1 MIAEKKKSLKR
12 LEIVYI
18 VPSRYDDDGYVKRY
32 RWGVVPSNSLAV
44 LRSLTESLIAEQP
57 YPGVDIHVT
66 AYDDNVEKIPV
77 HKIVRLNRRSDT
89 KVVVGLV
96 GVQSGQFPRAS
107 EIALE
112 FKKQGVDAMVG
123 GFHVSGVL
131 ALFDELTPELQT
143 LVDAG
148 VSLIA
153 GESETPGVLRSL
165 FHDVLDGTLQPIYRF
180 PKAPDIQDAPLPQVD
195 PQYVDHFGARWA
207 TIDSSRGCPYGCSF
221 CTVINIQ
228 GRKMRCRNAQAVLT
242 TVKSNCDKG
251 VSNFFFTDDNFARS
265 KIWPEV
271 FDGLIEMRR
280 DGIEVGFMMQVDTQS
295 SKIPNFVEKAK
306 AAGCRS
312 VFIGMES
319 VNPAN
324 IEAAGKSQNSVDQYR
339 DMVQVW
345 QNESVIVHV
354 GYIIGLPHDTPES
367 VQSDIQFLRDHVG
380 VDLVSFFMLTPLP
393 GSKDHF
399 EMIQS
404 GAAIDPDLNKYDS
417 FHETFEHANMP
428 GGKWVEATQAA
439 YREFYTKEHCAT
451 ILRRVPKEH
460 YWFMFWNLIWYRYSG
475 VLSGTHPMMTGFF
488 RVKNRWERRPGLP
501 KENLFHFTARWIRDF
516 VLDAG
521 SYIKLFFEFQEIWFL
536 TREKQRSA
544 RKSKFWGLPTLAGL
558 RSNWSGIQQ
567 RIAQYNWSGR
577 YDAAAL
583 EVRNAL
589 ATTAQTLQ
597 GIGERFRGKNTRQ
610 ARQIEQVVSEIEEQI
625 TKIEENPG
633 DTSILQQ
640 SQAFVR
646 EKLIG
651 RYEEVTHKYVKAR
664 RRINDW
670 RRRAFLRL
678 KKGKMLG
685 LTGSLFR
692 APVFAV
698 LETYLS
704 LRFGIAAIRK
714 EI

>member
-1 MIAEKKKSLKR
+1 MGVKNSIKK

-57 YPGVDIHVT
+57 YPGIEIHVT
-66 AYDDNVEKIPV
+66 AYDDNVQTVPISKIA
-77 HKIVRLNRRSDT
+77 RLNRRLDT

-112 FKKQGVDAMVG
+112 FKKQGVDTMVG
-123 GFHVSGVL
+123 GFHVSGIL

-148 VSLIA
+148 VTLIA

-165 FHDVLDGTLQPIYRF
+165 FQDVLDGTLQLIYRF
-180 PKAPDIQDAPLPQVD
+180 PKAPDLENAPLPQVD

-242 TVKSNCDKG
+242 TIQSNCDKG
-251 VSNFFFTDDNFARS
+251 VKHFFFTDDNFARS

-271 FDGLIEMRR
+271 FDGMIEMRR
-280 DGIEVGFMMQVDTQS
+280 LGIDVGFMMQVDTQS
-295 SKIPNFVEKAK
+295 CKIPNFVEKAK

-345 QNESVIVHV
+345 QNEAVMVHV
-354 GYIIGLPHDTPES
+354 GYIIGFPHDTPES
-367 VQSDIQFLRDHVG
+367 VRSDVQFLRDHVG
-380 VDLVSFFMLTPLP
+380 VDLVSFFMMTPLP
-393 GSKDHF
+393 GSQDHF
-399 EMIQS
+399 EMVQ
-404 GAAIDPDLNKYDS
+404 GKVAIDPDLNKYDS
-417 FHETFEHANMP
+417 FHETFEHPNMP
-428 GGKWVEATQAA
+428 NGKWFEATQAA
-439 YREFYTKEHCAT
+439 YREFYTKDHCAT
-451 ILRRVPKEH
+451 ILRRIAKEH
-460 YWFMFWNLIWYRYSG
+460 YWFTFWSLIWYRYSG

-488 RVKNRWERRPGLP
+488 RIKNRRERRPGLP
-501 KENLFHFTARWIRDF
+501 RENLFRFAARWVRDF
-516 VLDAG
+516 VLDTG
-521 SYIKLFFEFQEIWFL
+521 SYVKLFFEFQEIWFL
-536 TREKQRSA
+536 TREKQRA
-544 RKSKFWGLPTLAGL
+544 AQKSWLPTLGIPTLADL
-558 RSNWSGIQQ
+558 RGKWSGIQQ

-577 YDAAAL
+577 YDAAVA

-597 GIGERFRGKNTRQ
+597 SVGERFRGKNTRQ
-610 ARQIEQVVSEIEEQI
+610 ARQIEQVVSEIEEQL
-625 TKIEENPG
+625 TRIEKNPN
-633 DTSILQQ
+633 DASILQQ
-640 SQAFVR
+640 SQTFVW

-651 RYEEVTHKYVKAR
+651 RYEEVSHKYVKAR
-664 RRINDW
+664 RRINAW
-670 RRRAFLRL
+670 RRRAFTRL

-704 LRFGIAAIRK
+704 LRFGIAAMRK

>member
-1 MIAEKKKSLKR
+1 MIAKKNPKK

-18 VPSRYDDDGYVKRY
+18 VPSRYDDEGYVKRY
-32 RWGVVPSNSLAV
+32 HWGVVPSNSLAV
-44 LRSLTESLIAEQP
+44 LKSLTSSLIAEKP
-57 YPGVDIHVT
+57 YPGVEICVT
-66 AYDDNVEKIPV
+66 SYDDNVEKIPFS
-77 HKIVRLNRRSDT
+77 KIVKRNQRSDT

-107 EIALE
+107 EIALK
-112 FKKQGVDAMVG
+112 FKEQGVDVMVG

-143 LVDAG
+143 LLDAG
-148 VSLIA
+148 VSLIV
-153 GESETPGVLRSL
+153 GESETPGMLRSL
-165 FHDVLDGTLQPIYRF
+165 FQDVLDGTLQPIYRF
-180 PKAPDIQDAPLPQVD
+180 PKAPDLQDAPLPQAD
-195 PQYVDHFGARWA
+195 PEYVKHFGARWA

-228 GRKMRCRNAQAVLT
+228 GRKMRCRNAQAVLAT
-242 TVKSNCDKG
+242 IQNNCDKG
-251 VSNFFFTDDNFARS
+251 VKNFFFTDDNFARS

-271 FDGLIEMRR
+271 FDGMIEMRKS
-280 DGIEVGFMMQVDTQS
+280 GIDVSFMMQVDTQS
-295 SKIPNFVEKAK
+295 CKIPRFVEKAK

-345 QNESVIVHV
+345 QNEAVIVHV
-354 GYIIGLPHDTPES
+354 GYIIGFPHDTPES
-367 VQSDIQFLRDHVG
+367 IQSDVQFLRDHVG

-393 GSKDHF
+393 GSQDHF
-399 EMIQS
+399 EMVKRS
-404 GAAIDPDLNKYDS
+404 EAIDPDLNKYDS
-417 FHETFEHANMP
+417 FHETFLHPNMP
-428 GGKWVEATQAA
+428 EGKWFEATQAA
-439 YREFYTKEHCAT
+439 YREFYTKDHCAT
-451 ILRRVPKEH
+451 ILRRVAKEH

-488 RVKNRWERRPGLP
+488 RIKNRLERRPGLP
-501 KENLFHFTARWIRDF
+501 RENLFRFAARWVREF

-521 SYIKLFFEFQEIWFL
+521 SYVKLFFEFQEIWFL
-536 TREKQRSA
+536 TR
-544 RKSKFWGLPTLAGL
+544 RKPVKAPCSRGMLTLSDLRNRWNGL
-558 RSNWSGIQQ
+558 QQ
-567 RIAQYNWSGR
+567 RIAEYNWSGHC
-577 YDAAAL
+577 DTAL
-583 EVRNAL
+583 QEVRNIL
-589 ATTAQTLQ
+589 ATTAQNLR
-597 GIGERFRGKNTRQ
+597 GMGERLRGRQTRQ
-610 ARQIEQVVSEIEEQI
+610 AKEIKQVVSEIEEQI
-625 TKIEENPG
+625 TLIEKNPS
-633 DTSILQQ
+633 DTRVLQR

-646 EKLIG
+646 EKLIA
-651 RYEEVTHKYVKAR
+651 RHEELTHKYVKAR
-664 RRINDW
+664 RRINAW
-670 RRRAFLRL
+670 RNRAVTRL

-714 EI
+714 EL

>member
-1 MIAEKKKSLKR
+1 MTAGKNLKT

-18 VPSRYDDDGYVKRY
+18 VPSRYDDEGYVQRY

-44 LRSLTESLIAEQP
+44 LKSLTKSLA
-57 YPGVDIHVT
+57 YPGVEVRIT
-66 AYDDNVEKIPV
+66 SYDDNVKAIPV
-77 HKIVRLNRRSDT
+77 ARIVKRNRRSDT

-96 GVQSGQFPRAS
+96 GVQSGQFPRAL

-112 FKKQGVDAMVG
+112 FKKQGVDVMSG

-148 VSLIA
+148 VTLIA
-153 GESETPGVLRSL
+153 GESETPGVLQSL
-165 FHDVLDGTLQPIYRF
+165 FQDVLDGTLQPIYRF
-180 PKAPDIQDAPLPQVD
+180 PKAPDLENAPLPQAD
-195 PQYVDHFGARWA
+195 PEYVKHFGASWA

-228 GRKMRCRNAQAVLT
+228 GRKMRCRNAQAVLAT
-242 TVKSNCDKG
+242 IRNNHSKG
-251 VSNFFFTDDNFARS
+251 VKNFFFTDDNFARS
-265 KIWPEV
+265 KIWSEV
-271 FDGLIEMRR
+271 FDGMIEMRKS
-280 DGIEVGFMMQVDTQS
+280 GIDVGFMMQVDTQS
-295 SKIPNFVEKAK
+295 CKIPLFVEKAN

-345 QNESVIVHV
+345 QSEAIIVHV
-354 GYIIGLPHDTPES
+354 GYIIGFPNDTPES
-367 VQSDIQFLRDHVG
+367 IQTDVQFLRDHVG

-393 GSKDHF
+393 GSQDHF
-399 EMIQS
+399 EMVRR
-404 GAAIDPDLNKYDS
+404 GEAIDPDLNKYDS
-417 FHETFEHANMP
+417 FHETFLHPNMP
-428 GGKWVEATQAA
+428 QGKWFEATQAA
-439 YREFYTKEHCAT
+439 YREFYTKDHCTT
-451 ILRRVPKEH
+451 ILGRVAKEH

-488 RVKNRWERRPGLP
+488 RIKNRLERRPGLP
-501 KENLFHFTARWIRDF
+501 RENPLRFAARRVKEF
-516 VLDAG
+516 VLDTG
-521 SYIKLFFEFQEIWFL
+521 SYVKLFFEFQEIWFL
-536 TREKQRSA
+536 TREKKVKEPSSRGMLTLSDL
-544 RKSKFWGLPTLAGL
+544 RNRWNGL
-558 RSNWSGIQQ
+558 QQ
-567 RIAQYNWSGR
+567 RIAEYNWSGHC
-577 YDAAAL
+577 DTAL
-583 EVRNAL
+583 QEVRNIL
-589 ATTAQTLQ
+589 AATAQNLR
-597 GIGERFRGKNTRQ
+597 GIGERLRGRRPRQ
-610 ARQIEQVVSEIEEQI
+610 VNEIEQVVSEIEEQI
-625 TKIEENPG
+625 TLIEKNPG
-633 DTSILQQ
+633 DTTVLQR

-646 EKLIG
+646 EKLIA
-651 RYEEVTHKYVKAR
+651 RHEELTHKYVKAR
-664 RRINDW
+664 RRINAW
-670 RRRAFLRL
+670 RRRTLTRL
-678 KKGKMLG
+678 KKGKILG

-714 EI
+714 EL